1 MLNGTVIECHFSNSV
16 IFLNIT
22 FKRSFK
28 NVKMFFLLELFGEEP
43 IEFAKYVYFFLQN
56 NFLNCSFTVGIPK
69 KGKTNHDK
77 FCKTIF

>member
-1 MLNGTVIECHFSNSV
+1 
-16 IFLNIT
+16 
-22 FKRSFK
+22 
-28 NVKMFFLLELFGEEP
+28 MFFLLELFGEEP